1 MRAAIRTPQAI
12 IGLIVVGVFLV
23 LALFSRFL
31 APHST
36 SEPSCAVF
44 EPPSG
49 AHWLGCDDGG
59 NTGGEADA
67 RTAAAFYELPASIPP
82 GAPPFRGCWANRR

>member
-1 MRAAIRTPQAI
+1 MTHGDNITGDIGDRGGAAPRRYGVWGAMRAAIRTPQAI

-49 AHWLGCDDGG
+49 AHWR
-59 NTGGEADA
+59 A
-67 RTAAAFYELPASIPP
+67 RRSRVA
-82 GAPPFRGCWANRR
+82 